1 VLPTFSYLKNQ
12 QFESSI
18 LPHMSSSS
26 LSILSSAAYECN
38 GEYSSCAAGQGMG
51 VNEEGGGAVRDGRR
65 AA

>member
-12 QFESSI
+12 QSESSI

-26 LSILSSAAYECN
+26 LSTLSGAAYECK
-38 GEYSSCAAGQGMG
+38 GEYSSCTAGQGMG
-51 VNEEGGGAVRDGRR
+51 VNEGGRAVRDGRR